1 MQPGVVGVCEVV
13 KEAYPDETAL
23 DLKSPKY
30 DAKATT
36 EKPRWFMV
44 DVKLV
49 SAFSLLATAMQQAS
63 SVLIFACI

>member
-1 MQPGVVGVCEVV
+1 MQPGVVGICEVV

-23 DLKSPKY
+23 DPKSPKH
-30 DAKATT
+30 DPKATS

-49 SAFSLLATAMQQAS
+49 RESRLQSYRQPAS
-63 SVLIFACI
+63 PLDHNQSS